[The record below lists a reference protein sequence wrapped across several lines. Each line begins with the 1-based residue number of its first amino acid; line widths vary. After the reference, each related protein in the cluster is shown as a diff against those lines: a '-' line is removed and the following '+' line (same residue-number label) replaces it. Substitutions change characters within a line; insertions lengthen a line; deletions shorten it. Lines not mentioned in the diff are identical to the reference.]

1 MVAVVTAIALGL
13 MALTAVSV
21 PIRGAEP
28 SEGWTTLIGLTALV
42 GLLVVG
48 LLVALRSPQA
58 RLTGVV
64 VMAFMPVVFFGGAVG
79 ALLAGMGW
87 LGAAWQIQSRAT
99 MNSGPSSYRP
109 PSISST

>member
-1 MVAVVTAIALGL
+1 MGRATKSARAFGFPVA
-13 MALTAVSV
+13 
-21 PIRGAEP
+21 GARPLPGRHAGGE
-28 SEGWTTLIGLTALV
+28 
-42 GLLVVG
+42 
-48 LLVALRSPQA
+48 PQA

-99 MNSGPSSYRP
+99 MNSGPSSMR
-109 PSISST
+109 SFIRQRAS